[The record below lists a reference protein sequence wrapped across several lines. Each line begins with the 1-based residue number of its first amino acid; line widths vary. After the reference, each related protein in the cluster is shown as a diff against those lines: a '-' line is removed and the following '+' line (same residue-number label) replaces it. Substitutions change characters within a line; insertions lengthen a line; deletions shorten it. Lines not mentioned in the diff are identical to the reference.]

1 MISMTAHCPF
11 MRFSSGRRL
20 KRGLRRL
27 EKSAEFMDQECR
39 CSADPDVSK
48 VGRRHRVQPARSGHL
63 SGRVPQIDHDDGH
76 HEVLENSGEH
86 GRFEEV
92 ACNFDLKSDDKCHPS
107 LWGGLRACI
116 CILSKLVNSNL
127 VWESSFPIFVLS
139 RLAMRPS
146 KHTTE
151 AA

>member
-39 CSADPDVSK
+39 RSADPDVSK

-76 HEVLENSGEH
+76 HEVLENGGEH
-86 GRFEEV
+86 GSLEEV
-92 ACNFDLKSDDKCHPS
+92 ARDFDLECDEKCRPS
-107 LWGGLRACI
+107 LLASTCRA
-116 CILSKLVNSNL
+116 NL
-127 VWESSFPIFVLS
+127 AIQRLHESRQKFVRITHNLLTKIFS
-139 RLAMRPS
+139 A
-146 KHTTE
+146 
-151 AA
+151 